1 MIIEY
6 EDDRL
11 TRPDFIRNM
20 PREQL
25 KADLKAYEE
34 EMRLK
39 KIALKNPKPAN
50 A

>member
-1 MIIEY
+1 MEY

-11 TRPDFIRNM
+11 TRPDFIRNI

-25 KADLKAYEE
+25 KADLKAYED

-39 KIALKNPKPAN
+39 KIALKKAKPAN

>member
-1 MIIEY
+1 MMEY

-11 TRPDFIRNM
+11 IRPDFIRNM

-25 KADLKAYEE
+25 KAEIKAYEE
-34 EMRLK
+34 EMRK
-39 KIALKNPKPAN
+39 KKNILKNPKPAN